1 MATVSDSQPRPRHT
15 TLAAGLVI
23 GGSVGVVVSVAE
35 QLAGLQSLETRERVT
50 DFLSTSPGDGL
61 GLDVESSLGMLR
73 VVFMLLA
80 GCATAAGVLGF
91 HAMRGGTRARLG
103 LSVLA
108 VPIFLGGLATGGFLT
123 SLVAAGAAL
132 MWVGPSALWFRGEP
146 IPEPASPSASRA
158 QQIRQPPAATRVPFA
173 QADPQADPQSDPSTA
188 APVRP
193 AAAVITRRPDAVVWA
208 CVLTWAFS
216 ALTLVVMAASVV
228 LMTTNPDL
236 VLDELVRQNGDLA
249 GSDAAQLTDA
259 TYATAAVAGGWSL
272 AAMVLAVLAY
282 RRVGWARWGVL
293 SSAAVAGVVCLVAI
307 LSSLLLVVPAAASL
321 TTVVLLSRPE
331 VRAWFN
337 RT

>member
-61 GLDVESSLGMLR
+61 GLDVESALGMLR

-91 HAMRGGTRARLG
+91 HAMRGGTRARIG

-108 VPIFLGGLATGGFLT
+108 VPIFIGGLATGGFLT
-123 SLVAAGAAL
+123 SLVAAGTAL

-146 IPEPASPSASRA
+146 IPEPASLSASRA
-158 QQIRQPPAATRVPFA
+158 EHVRPPPAATRVPFA
-173 QADPQADPQSDPSTA
+173 QPDPQPDQRVDPSTPPQVGA
-188 APVRP
+188 AP
-193 AAAVITRRPDAVVWA
+193 AATTRRPDAVVWA

-216 ALTLVVMAASVV
+216 SITLVVMAASVA
-228 LMTTNPDL
+228 LMATNPDL
-236 VLDELVRQNGDLA
+236 VLDELVRQNSDLA
-249 GSDAAQLTDA
+249 GGDTTRLTDA

-307 LSSLLLVVPAAASL
+307 LSSLLLAVPAGACLA
-321 TTVVLLSRPE
+321 TVVLLSRPE
-331 VRAWFN
+331 VRTWFN